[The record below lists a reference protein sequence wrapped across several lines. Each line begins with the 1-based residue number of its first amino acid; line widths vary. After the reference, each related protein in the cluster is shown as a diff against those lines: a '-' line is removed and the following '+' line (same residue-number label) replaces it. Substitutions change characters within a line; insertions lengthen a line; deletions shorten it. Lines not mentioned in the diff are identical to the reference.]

1 MKRDTLALTHSLRH
15 PHARTHIEREIIM
28 SSQTQKHIIH
38 ISTINAICIKYNLGK
53 MLCVCFCEHP
63 SSSVVFTFI
72 FVSCSLVFDP
82 NNLIKLNASSSFTS
96 DTSQKNDSYGISIL
110 LYIYIRTALERLAIS
125 FLLFCFAQFMCA
137 FFCAHSG
144 RLLFSSYFF
153 QFILKYIAVLI

>member
-38 ISTINAICIKYNLGK
+38 IFTINAICIKYNLGK

-110 LYIYIRTALERLAIS
+110 LYIYAQLLSVLRFPFCS
-125 FLLFCFAQFMCA
+125 FASHNLCVRFFVLTPVASFFPRIFFNLF
-137 FFCAHSG
+137 
-144 RLLFSSYFF
+144 
-153 QFILKYIAVLI
+153 